1 MEIVLAIVIGA
12 LCIVSF
18 ITGAKVGQAVRN
30 GETVQVLPDPI
41 KAVRDQRVERE
52 AEKERKRMETIL
64 SNIESYDGTGM
75 GQKDVL

>member
-18 ITGAKVGQAVRN
+18 IAGAKVGQAVRN

-75 GQKDVL
+75 GHKDVL

>member
-18 ITGAKVGQAVRN
+18 IAGAKVGQAVRN

-75 GQKDVL
+75 GQKDVP

>member
-1 MEIVLAIVIGA
+1 MEIVLAIVIGV

-41 KAVRDQRVERE
+41 KAVREQRAERE
-52 AEKERKRMETIL
+52 LEKERKRTDTIL
-64 SNIESYDGTGM
+64 RNIETYDGTEM
-75 GQKDVL
+75 GQKDVP

>member
-1 MEIVLAIVIGA
+1 M
-12 LCIVSF
+12 
-18 ITGAKVGQAVRN
+18 
-30 GETVQVLPDPI
+30 LPDPI

>member
-18 ITGAKVGQAVRN
+18 IAGAKVGQAVRN
-30 GETVQVLPDPI
+30 GEKVQVLPDPI

>member
-18 ITGAKVGQAVRN
+18 IAGAKVGQAVRN